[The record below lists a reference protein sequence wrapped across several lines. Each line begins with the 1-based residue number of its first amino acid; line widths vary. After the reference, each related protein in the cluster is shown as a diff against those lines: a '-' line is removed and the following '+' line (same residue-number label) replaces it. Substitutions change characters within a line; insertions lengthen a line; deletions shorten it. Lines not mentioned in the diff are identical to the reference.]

1 MATGKKKKANKKQAA
16 NKAVNSNRRN
26 PYASK
31 SARNSSIRKNNSGNG
46 LREAVAK
53 SKRRKTLQSPS
64 MKNNISGRNNRN
76 NFRSCKSPYASK
88 NKFGQLSKPI
98 AADARRPLDG
108 RPLNEPVYANKN
120 NPFEQAN
127 RCKNGNNSKTSKGES
142 GGRNNDGNNN
152 PYSSKHSTNRSNGVP
167 KYSQFVTSSDNG
179 NSDSDND
186 NNGVDRKYLEH
197 NYHHEVRNDGNPL
210 HKPKDLINTLKNKR
224 LDNLR
229 GKLGEEENI
238 VNRPGNKEDFEQ
250 AKKDAPNYKGDKN
263 VLQKMSNGMNNFT
276 NNAADSI
283 NSKMQKNGN
292 GNLFGGNSLAARL
305 GNSAWKHGG
314 SNLTAKGLNGLNK
327 AVQNTLQ
334 TVNKIVNAVRRF
346 ITIIAHIISS
356 PITHWVVGGIVV
368 LMMLLAAVFTFG
380 NSQIICQHNDS
391 GGGAGGEGIIAW
403 AVATANDD
411 SHGYSQDNRTGNP
424 NYDCSS
430 FVFYAIT
437 QGAGIDL
444 GQKAP
449 FSTRDERQILTAH
462 GFTEISWDGK
472 DVSKLQ
478 PGDIVWSASHT
489 EIYVGD
495 GKFAGAHE
503 DLDGK
508 DGDSSGNEINVYKGI
523 PGGMSIILRPP
534 AAAAANMAGGGSSG
548 GKRDFSTPEAKQL
561 YEFLTKKM
569 GFSGPGAAGALA
581 IAMRESSISPTA
593 KNAGG
598 GVAGIFQWSGFS
610 NGKNGHRIVQTGK
623 IKPNDDSTLTM
634 ENELELTALE
644 LGCNYHGAKKE
655 VGNATDPYQAAKDWS
670 KDFEGV
676 KLSDPQTKINELA
689 DWAKQACDQFNCHDD
704 KADKDKLEEKTDAK
718 CPDNISTEVPTGD
731 AAVQCMVD
739 KNGVN
744 DFSSGS
750 TQGFVDTGG
759 EVKGYDVI
767 FCKDER
773 IKVCKDGDYGPI
785 PVITKDKKAK
795 YGPYQCV
802 WYAWTRLYQ
811 IHGKDVRFNG
821 NGGDIGK
828 NATANG
834 FINPTVPKPGDG
846 LSYYHMFGS
855 EGDAGHVAVVEEV
868 MPDPSGWKIKV
879 SEGNYGKVN
888 GGWQGYHTRTIT
900 KAEFEKQGKP
910 YWFFRHPSW

>member
-1 MATGKKKKANKKQAA
+1 MATGKKKKANKKQTA
-16 NKAVNSNRRN
+16 NKAANSNRRN

-88 NKFGQLSKPI
+88 NKFGQPSKPI

-127 RCKNGNNSKTSKGES
+127 RCKNGNDSKTSKGES

-179 NSDSDND
+179 NSDSNND

-238 VNRPGNKEDFEQ
+238 VNRPCNKEDFEQ

-283 NSKMQKNGN
+283 NSRMQKNGN

-380 NSQIICQHNDS
+380 NSKIICQNNGSGFGEADIS
-391 GGGAGGEGIIAW
+391 GG
-403 AVATANDD
+403 N
-411 SHGYSQDNRTGNP
+411 
-424 NYDCSS
+424 
-430 FVFYAIT
+430 
-437 QGAGIDL
+437 
-444 GQKAP
+444 
-449 FSTRDERQILTAH
+449 
-462 GFTEISWDGK
+462 
-472 DVSKLQ
+472 
-478 PGDIVWSASHT
+478 SA
-489 EIYVGD
+489 D
-495 GKFAGAHE
+495 
-503 DLDGK
+503 
-508 DGDSSGNEINVYKGI
+508 
-523 PGGMSIILRPP
+523 
-534 AAAAANMAGGGSSG
+534 G

-561 YEFLTKKM
+561 YEFLTEKM

-581 IAMRESSISPTA
+581 IAMRESSITPDA
-593 KNAGG
+593 KNPKG
-598 GVAGIFQWSGFS
+598 GVAGIFQWSGYS
-610 NGKNGHRIVQTGK
+610 NDINGHRITQTGK
-623 IKPNDDSTLTM
+623 IKPGDDSTLTM

-644 LGCNYHGAKKE
+644 LNCSHHGAKTE

-676 KLSDPQTKINELA
+676 PLSDPQTKVNALA
-689 DWAKQACDQFNCHDD
+689 DWAKQACDQFNCQDD
-704 KADKDKLEEKTDAK
+704 KADKDKLNEKANAK
-718 CPDNISTEVPTGD
+718 CPDNIATEVPTGD

-744 DFSSGS
+744 DFSS

-759 EVKGYDVI
+759 AVKGYDVV
-767 FCKDER
+767 FCNDEK
-773 IKVCKDGDYGPI
+773 IKVCKPGDSGPI
-785 PVITKDKKAK
+785 PNP
-795 YGPYQCV
+795 YGYQCV

-811 IHGKDVRFNG
+811 LHGYKDWSYLG

-828 NATANG
+828 TATAHG
-834 FINPTVPKPGDG
+834 FINPDTPQAGDG
-846 LSYYHMFGS
+846 LSYYGLFGS
-855 EGDAGHVAVVEEV
+855 SSTYGHVMVVESVE
-868 MPDPSGWKIKV
+868 PDPSGWKIHI
-879 SEGNYGKVN
+879 SEGNYGPVN
-888 GGWQGYHTRTIT
+888 GGWQGYHTRTLT
-900 KAEFEKQGKP
+900 KAQLDAAGQ
-910 YWFFRHPSW
+910 YWFFRHPSWEPYSKKNASID

>member
-1 MATGKKKKANKKQAA
+1 MATGKKKKANKKQTA
-16 NKAVNSNRRN
+16 NKANNRRN

-53 SKRRKTLQSPS
+53 SRRRKALQSPS
-64 MKNNISGRNNRN
+64 MKNSVSGRHNRN
-76 NFRSCKSPYASK
+76 NQLKNCKSPYASK
-88 NKFGQLSKPI
+88 NKFGQPFKPI
-98 AADARRPLDG
+98 AANARRPLDG
-108 RPLNEPVYANKN
+108 KPANEPVYVTKN

-127 RCKNGNNSKTSKGES
+127 KCKNANGSKTTES
-142 GGRNNDGNNN
+142 NNNDSN
-152 PYSSKHSTNRSNGVP
+152 PYASKNKSNGVP
-167 KYSQFVTSSDNG
+167 KYSQFVTASTDGGSGNNTDDG
-179 NSDSDND
+179 NS
-186 NNGVDRKYLEH
+186 GADRKYLEH
-197 NYHHEVRNDGNPL
+197 NYHHEVRNDGNIL
-210 HKPKDLINTLKNKR
+210 HKPKDLVNTLKNKR

-283 NSKMQKNGN
+283 NNRMQKNGN

-346 ITIIAHIISS
+346 ITIIVHIISS

-368 LMMLLAAVFTFG
+368 LMMILAAVFTFG

-411 SHGYSQDNRTGNP
+411 SHGYSQSNRTGSP
-424 NYDCSS
+424 DYDCSS
-430 FVFYAIT
+430 FVFYAVT

-472 DVSKLQ
+472 DISKLQ

-503 DLDGK
+503 DLDSK
-508 DGDSSGNEINVYKGI
+508 AGDSSGNEINVYKGI

-704 KADKDKLEEKTDAK
+704 KADKDKIDEKANEK

-759 EVKGYDVI
+759 EVKGYDVV
-767 FCKDER
+767 FCKDEK

-785 PVITKDKKAK
+785 PVITKDKNAK

-811 IHGKDVRFNG
+811 LHGHKNWRYDG

-828 NATANG
+828 NAKAHG
-834 FINPTVPKPGDG
+834 FLNPDIPKPGDG
-846 LSYYHMFGS
+846 LSYYGLFGS
-855 EGDAGHVAVVEEV
+855 DTTAGHVMVVEQV
-868 MPDPSGWKIKV
+868 MPDPSGWKINI
-879 SEGNYGKVN
+879 SEGNYRSNGK
-888 GGWQGYHTRTIT
+888 WQGYHTRTFT
-900 KAEFEKQGKP
+900 KAQLDKAGK
-910 YWFFRHPSW
+910 YWFFRSPKW

>member
-1 MATGKKKKANKKQAA
+1 MATGKKKKANKKQTA
-16 NKAVNSNRRN
+16 NKANNRRN

-53 SKRRKTLQSPS
+53 SRRRKALQSPS
-64 MKNNISGRNNRN
+64 MKNSVSGRHNRN
-76 NFRSCKSPYASK
+76 NQLKNCKSPYASK
-88 NKFGQLSKPI
+88 NKFGQPFKPI
-98 AADARRPLDG
+98 AANARRPLDG
-108 RPLNEPVYANKN
+108 KPANEPVYVTKN

-127 RCKNGNNSKTSKGES
+127 KCKNANGSKTTES
-142 GGRNNDGNNN
+142 NNNDSN
-152 PYSSKHSTNRSNGVP
+152 PYASKNKSNGVP
-167 KYSQFVTSSDNG
+167 KYSQFVTASTDGGSGNNTDDG
-179 NSDSDND
+179 NS
-186 NNGVDRKYLEH
+186 GADRKYLEH
-197 NYHHEVRNDGNPL
+197 NYHHEVRNDGNIL
-210 HKPKDLINTLKNKR
+210 HKPKDLVNTLKNKR

-283 NSKMQKNGN
+283 NNRMQKNGN

-773 IKVCKDGDYGPI
+773 IKVCKDGEYGPI
-785 PVITKDKKAK
+785 PHPA
-795 YGPYQCV
+795 GYQCV

-811 IHGKDVRFNG
+811 IHGKNLRFDG

-828 NATANG
+828 YATAHG

-846 LSYYHMFGS
+846 LSYYYMFGS
-855 EGDAGHVAVVEEV
+855 KGKAGHVAVVEEV

-879 SEGNYGKVN
+879 SEGNYNKN
-888 GGWQGYHTRTIT
+888 GDGIWQGYHTRTIT